1 MLKFWDNYE
10 SFSDQEVS
18 LLNALYDSHQE
29 CTYRKNCSTQALTA
43 SATGAQC
50 LTQSIAAALMT
61 IGKVHGPVEE
71 TYNFLQRGV
80 SNDTLLP
87 PRVPGFGNGFIKGKP
102 DPGLKSIHDFLTEHY
117 PSYIVLLSQIQT
129 RLLAERGKDTFS
141 EPGGLHR
148 HRGAHRRDASALVAP
163 TICALSVGSMGA
175 PLSCGGDSKTREGG
189 NLKWA

>member
-43 SATGAQC
+43 SATGSQC

-102 DPGLKSIHDFLTEHY
+102 DPGLKSVHDFLTEHY
-117 PSYIVLLSQIQT
+117 PNYVVLLSQIQT
-129 RLLAERGKDTFS
+129 RLVAERGKTLF
-141 EPGGLHR
+141 PNPAAYTAIVALIVGMP
-148 HRGAHRRDASALVAP
+148 AHLSPLLFMRSRLEAWAHLFHVAVTQKP
-163 TICALSVGSMGA
+163 EKEET
-175 PLSCGGDSKTREGG
+175 
-189 NLKWA
+189 